1 MTVKHVSADAAE
13 AEFYRAFAEG
23 RLEAM
28 TRVWAESDAVVCIHP
43 ARSAITGHGAVADSW
58 KDILVESA
66 RFDISFRC
74 TSKHEA
80 DGLAVHIGLERLT
93 VDPGQIANLAVT
105 NVYRRTPDGWKIILH
120 HAAPIHE
127 GPEPD
132 ETVH

>member
-74 TSKHEA
+74 TSKHES